1 MKVNWKIAL
10 PLCVGLI
17 GGAAIVQGLH
27 AQTQSPVLYIVDISE
42 VVNAEAFKA
51 VSGRSNQVAGDRVK
65 VLGGRYVART
75 DSITAIDGTPPKRM
89 IIIAFDSMEKA
100 KAYQNDPSQKD
111 IDANRMKNTKSRAFL
126 AEGM

>member
-42 VVNAEAFKA
+42 VVNAEGQSLAA
-51 VSGRSNQVAGDRVK
+51 
-65 VLGGRYVART
+65 
-75 DSITAIDGTPPKRM
+75 AIR
-89 IIIAFDSMEKA
+89 
-100 KAYQNDPSQKD
+100 
-111 IDANRMKNTKSRAFL
+111 RRAI
-126 AEGM
+126 E